1 MTKSY
6 SFWTDNETYIASHLC
21 DHRSG
26 DMIRLATQSE
36 EDASIKAA
44 KIDGGHG
51 IILID
56 GRRCF
61 VC

>member
-1 MTKSY
+1 
-6 SFWTDNETYIASHLC
+6 
-21 DHRSG
+21 
-26 DMIRLATQSE
+26 MIRLATQSE

-44 KIDGGHG
+44 QIDGGHG